1 MKHGIFML
9 RELHH
14 VMQAEAFFG
23 LAEKWPEQLN
33 NPLYKADSQSL
44 CGCACGLNSNIILV

>member
-9 RELHH
+9 GELHH

-23 LAEKWPEQLN
+23 LAENGLTQVN
-33 NPLYKADSQSL
+33 NPLHKADSQSL
-44 CGCACGLNSNIILV
+44 CGCLRP

>member
-9 RELHH
+9 GELHH

-23 LAEKWPEQLN
+23 LAEKWPDAS
-33 NPLYKADSQSL
+33 K
-44 CGCACGLNSNIILV
+44 